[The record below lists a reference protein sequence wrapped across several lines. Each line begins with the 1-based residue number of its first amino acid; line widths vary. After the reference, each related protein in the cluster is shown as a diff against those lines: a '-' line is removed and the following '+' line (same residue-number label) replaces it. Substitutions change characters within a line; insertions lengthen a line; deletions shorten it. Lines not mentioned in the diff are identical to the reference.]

1 MIIVSYQR
9 KDYVVIERQLTGDI
23 EVHAQTRCAQRV
35 ALRLQPTAWIDNVLA
50 SVLYQDEPSS
60 LTEKEKGTPNRV
72 ISPFHHFVRLAML
85 TEAKSIVGE
94 KLPAVSPRSGGMSEM
109 SESYLVR
116 REAVVQLDDAN
127 LITTLAIPEPSKG
140 EHFICAVLGHRVAHH
155 IHCTTRLEG
164 GRIVGCQSLTND
176 LYGLVFQAM
185 LAYKAL
191 GRHDAASTTVLYSSL
206 CEGEPRVAKS

>member
-1 MIIVSYQR
+1 MIIVSYQH
-9 KDYVVIERQLTGDI
+9 KAYVVIERQLTGDI

-35 ALRLQPTAWIDNVLA
+35 ALRLQPTAWVDNVLA
-50 SVLYQDEPSS
+50 SVLYQGEPWN
-60 LTEKEKGTPNRV
+60 LTGKWTSNRV
-72 ISPFHHFVRLAML
+72 ISPFDHLVRLAML

-127 LITTLAIPEPSKG
+127 LITALAIPEPSKG

-155 IHCTTRLEG
+155 IHRTARLEG

-206 CEGEPRVAKS
+206 CEGEPRAAKC

>member
-1 MIIVSYQR
+1 
-9 KDYVVIERQLTGDI
+9 
-23 EVHAQTRCAQRV
+23 
-35 ALRLQPTAWIDNVLA
+35 
-50 SVLYQDEPSS
+50 
-60 LTEKEKGTPNRV
+60 
-72 ISPFHHFVRLAML
+72 ML

-127 LITTLAIPEPSKG
+127 LITTLAIPETSKG

-155 IHCTTRLEG
+155 IHRTTRLEG
-164 GRIVGCQSLTND
+164 GWIVGCQSLTND

-185 LAYKAL
+185 PTHETL
-191 GRHDAASTTVLYSSL
+191 GRHDAASTTILITVFVTGSQ
-206 CEGEPRVAKS
+206 EQQRTD

>member
-9 KDYVVIERQLTGDI
+9 KDYVVIERQLTGNI

-85 TEAKSIVGE
+85 TEAKSIIRE
-94 KLPAVSPRSGGMSEM
+94 KLSPVRPRSGGMGDISD
-109 SESYLVR
+109 SYLVR

-140 EHFICAVLGHRVAHH
+140 KHFICAVLGHGVAHD
-155 IHCTTRLEG
+155 IHRAARLKG
-164 GRIVGCQSLTND
+164 GRIIGRQSLTND
-176 LYGLVFQAM
+176 LYGLIFQAM
-185 LAYKAL
+185 LAHEVL
-191 GRHDAASTTVLYSSL
+191 GRYDATSATILYSSL
-206 CEGEPRVAKS
+206 CQGEPRAAKS

>member
-1 MIIVSYQR
+1 M
-9 KDYVVIERQLTGDI
+9 ERQLTGDI

-35 ALRLQPTAWIDNVLA
+35 ALRLQPTAWVDNVLA
-50 SVLYQDEPSS
+50 SVLYQGEPWN
-60 LTEKEKGTPNRV
+60 LTGKWTPNRV
-72 ISPFHHFVRLAML
+72 ISPFHHLVRLAML

-155 IHCTTRLEG
+155 IHRTTRLEG

-206 CEGEPRVAKS
+206 CEGEPRAAKS